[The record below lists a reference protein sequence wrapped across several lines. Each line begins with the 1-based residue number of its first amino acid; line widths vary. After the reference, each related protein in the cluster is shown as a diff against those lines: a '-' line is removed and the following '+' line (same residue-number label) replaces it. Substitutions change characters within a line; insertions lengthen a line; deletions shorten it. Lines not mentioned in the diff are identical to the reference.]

1 MMNKE
6 ITFNTLRLKCLNRRE
21 KLRLIFLGLH
31 TNEENCII
39 GRSGSPANDLDM
51 ARIMD
56 DDPRNITFI
65 LNDMSAKGIIFK
77 ENGAYVISNDYMVS
91 PENKMNRILYA
102 GK

>member
-6 ITFNTLRLKCLNRRE
+6 ITFDTLRLKRLNRRE
-21 KLRLIFLGLH
+21 KLRLTFLGLH

-65 LNDMSAKGIIFK
+65 LNDLSAKGIIFK
-77 ENGAYVISNDYMVS
+77 ENGAYVISNDYM
-91 PENKMNRILYA
+91 PNKMNRILYA